1 MLNRSATILLATS
14 VALSGCAPPWQ
25 NLRQVQ
31 GPAIADI
38 ITPMDAA
45 LGCLRG
51 RIMPGLNFAVG
62 AIPDLTGRE
71 QYNDGGAGRFV
82 TQGAGDMVQSA
93 LFKAGVSLVN
103 RRETAVTLMEAQ
115 WGIRNIQQQAPAHL
129 LITGS
134 INSLDFIPGGG
145 AVATIGGIGPRYR
158 QNRILIGLDLVMTNL
173 QTGQI
178 VGSIA
183 LHKQIYAD
191 EIGFTTARIQGGT
204 VVDVDIGAMRREAV
218 HNALRVMLQLATFEL
233 LTQAMPPEEYRD
245 CRMLIDPGVGGVSGI
260 RTTGEEDDR
269 LTDDRPYEA
278 GKFTRSH
285 AAPTPPRPEVP
296 E

>member
-1 MLNRSATILLATS
+1 MLNRSVTILLAAS
-14 VALSGCAPPWQ
+14 VALGGCAPLWQ
-25 NLRQVQ
+25 NVGQVQ

-38 ITPMDAA
+38 VTPLDAA

-145 AVATIGGIGPRYR
+145 AVMAIGVVGPRFR

-191 EIGFTTARIQGGT
+191 EIGFTAARVQSGT
-204 VVDVDIGAMRREAV
+204 VIDADIGAMRREAI
-218 HNALRVMLQLATFEL
+218 HHALRVMLQLATFEL
-233 LTQAMPPEEYRD
+233 LTQAMPPKEYRD
-245 CRMLIDPGVGGVSGI
+245 CRMLIDPRVGGVTGI
-260 RTTGEEDDR
+260 RTTGEEDSR
-269 LTDDRPYEA
+269 LTDDGPFESE
-278 GKFTRSH
+278 KFSPDH
-285 AAPTPPRPEVP
+285 ATPTPRRPEVS